1 MAAMGEMGFLGATLP
16 EEEGGAGLNN
26 VAYGLIAREVE
37 RVDSGY
43 RSILSV
49 QSALVMYPI
58 HAYGSPEQKRK
69 FLPKLARGELIGCF
83 GLTEP
88 DHGSDPGSMSTRAA
102 KAPGGFRL
110 NGAKTWITLSP
121 YADVAV
127 GWGKAHDRP
136 RRRLLVQRR

>member
-1 MAAMGEMGFLGATLP
+1 MAESQFDWADPLLLERELSSEERMVRDSARRFCGDVLAPRVREDFRHERFDRSVMLAMGEMGFLGATLP

-26 VAYGLIAREVE
+26 VAYGLIAREIE

-69 FLPKLARGELIGCF
+69 
-83 GLTEP
+83 
-88 DHGSDPGSMSTRAA
+88 
-102 KAPGGFRL
+102 
-110 NGAKTWITLSP
+110 
-121 YADVAV
+121 
-127 GWGKAHDRP
+127 
-136 RRRLLVQRR
+136 